1 MATPKKTTIKKE
13 NDRLQCRK
21 CLKVQS
27 DTNYYEAVSLLDS
40 NGKMSICKKCIGEIY
55 DDFFK
60 RFNDVITTIYMVCQM
75 VDVKFS
81 LQAIEG
87 LKAHMLKSI
96 EKGVELKS
104 IFGIYKSKISSTCK
118 TNGATELDFSHSDK
132 LDNQSDEVRIDEYEF
147 DNEDLKLKWG
157 DHPNDTLIRFERK
170 YDFLKNNYNEKTSM
184 HTEAIYKY
192 VRYSVLEETAI
203 EEGDTASA
211 KIYNDLANKAA
222 TAAKINPSQLSKA
235 DLMDGLNSFSELSM
249 AVEKAV
255 DIVRILPKFKFRPND
270 ALDFTIWCYI
280 NYERNLNG
288 LPEVDYEDVYKF
300 YDKKVQEFID
310 QYGDPDGIF
319 TQDTTVKNRDSIKKF
334 IEPFANMD
342 EDDIEED
349 GDD

>member
-1 MATPKKTTIKKE
+1 MVTKKKPVIKKE
-13 NDRLQCRK
+13 NDKLQCRK

-104 IFGIYKSKISSTCK
+104 IFGTYKSKISSTCK
-118 TNGATELDFSHSDK
+118 NNGATELDFSHSDK
-132 LDNQSDEVRIDEYEF
+132 LDNESDEVKIDEYEF
-147 DNEDLKLKWG
+147 DNDDLKLKWG
-157 DHPNDTLIRFERK
+157 DYPHDTLIRFERK
-170 YDFLKNNYNEKTSM
+170 YEFLKNNYNEKTSM

-192 VRYSVLEETAI
+192 VRYSVLEETAN
-203 EEGDTASA
+203 ELKDTGSA

-235 DLMDGLNSFSELSM
+235 DLMDGLNSFSELSA
-249 AVEKAV
+249 AVERAV
-255 DIVRILPKFKFRPND
+255 DIIKILPKFKYRAND
-270 ALDFTIWCYI
+270 ALDFTMWCYI

-288 LPEVDYEDVYKF
+288 LPEVPYEDVYEF
-300 YDKKVQEFID
+300 YDKKVEEYIT
-310 QYGDPDGIF
+310 QYGNSNGIF
-319 TQDTTVKNRDSIKKF
+319 DLDTTKKNREAIKNF
-334 IEPFANMD
+334 IKPFAK
-342 EDDIEED
+342 D